1 MRFSEEWE
9 CLKRVTRMHLDNN
22 QAGED
27 EEKENE
33 NAASYEFQGTE
44 QQKVFI
50 DIVAAAAKQLFGS
63 MDISPTESLQHRI
76 YDMEVIDLNDQV
88 SFLVAVPPA
97 EIACSVPGT
106 REILL
111 QRSDLLS
118 LPIQVFEMVH
128 LNTYQK
134 ELINRYSRLSL
145 LLELDTAQAQHSHR
159 EAFSN
164 SELSVAKDKLTRLQ
178 ELQTQMNSVWKGARW
193 LVDLITFARDR
204 GTSST
209 VSIRFFFQLLIYY
222 WANLRNFKLTLFI
235 RSKGCIRDSIKMKLF
250 CCRARE

>member
-1 MRFSEEWE
+1 MNLSSDNCRSREPEE
-9 CLKRVTRMHLDNN
+9 KS
-22 QAGED
+22 ED
-27 EEKENE
+27 EEKENVM
-33 NAASYEFQGTE
+33 YEFQGSE

-50 DIVAAAAKQLFGS
+50 DVVSAAAKQLFS
-63 MDISPTESLQHRI
+63 HMDINANESHQHRI
-76 YDMEVIDLNDQV
+76 YDMEVIDLNDEV

-97 EIACSVPGT
+97 ETACSVPGT

-164 SELSVAKDKLTRLQ
+164 SELSVAKDKLTKLQ
-178 ELQTQMNSVWKGARW
+178 ELQTQMNSVWKGSRW

-204 GTSST
+204 GPSPTVRKFTSLGT
-209 VSIRFFFQLLIYY
+209 F
-222 WANLRNFKLTLFI
+222 
-235 RSKGCIRDSIKMKLF
+235 
-250 CCRARE
+250 